1 MIEIIVV
8 AFSIFANAILSGLEM
23 AFVTVSKAHLKKLAA
38 EGSTSA
44 ARVLKLKSNPERTL
58 SVLQVGITLVG
69 AISAAVTGASAE
81 EHLSPAVMSAFG
93 VSEEIAEALSIAMVV
108 LPLTYVSVV
117 IGELVPKSVALRFPV
132 KLALWG
138 GLLLMVM
145 DQVFAPF
152 VTIFEYSTKFITRL
166 LFAKISTKD
175 NVDTTQEI
183 DLDNLNET
191 HKQYVFNLIGIDKR
205 RVKDIMVPW
214 NQVTTINIDEHA
226 HDVLQKIRTQMFTR
240 LPVLNEG
247 KIEGVLYIKDFIA
260 EPEMTLLDW
269 TKLIRKAEFL
279 LPNEPIVNV
288 LKKLQL
294 RKSHMGIVRSGDNI
308 LGIITLEDIFEE
320 FIGDIYDESDETQ
333 TLLSTSSKIRNQ
345 NFRTNGN

>member
-1 MIEIIVV
+1 MVEFLVV
-8 AFSIFANAILSGLEM
+8 VFSILANALLSGLEM
-23 AFVTVSKAHLKKLAA
+23 AFVTVSKAHLKKLAT
-38 EGSTSA
+38 EGSASA

-81 EHLSPAVMSAFG
+81 EHLSPWIMTNFG
-93 VSEEIAEALSIAMVV
+93 LGEEFAESLAIAAVV

-132 KLALWG
+132 KIALWG
-138 GLLLMVM
+138 GLLLLIL
-145 DQVFAPF
+145 DRVFAPL
-152 VTIFEYSTKFITRL
+152 VVVFEFSTKFITRI
-166 LFAKISTKD
+166 LFAKISTQE
-175 NVDTTQEI
+175 NVDTTQEV

-214 NQVTTINIDEHA
+214 NQVTTVQSNEHA
-226 HDVLQKIRTQMFTR
+226 HDVLTKIRTQMFTR
-240 LPVLNEG
+240 LPVLNDG
-247 KIEGVLYIKDFIA
+247 KIEGILYIKDFIA

-269 TKLIRKAEFL
+269 TKLVRKAEYL
-279 LPNEPIVNV
+279 SPNESIVNV
-288 LKKLQL
+288 LKKLQQ
-294 RKSHMGIVRSGDNI
+294 RKSHMGIVRAGENI
-308 LGIITLEDIFEE
+308 LGIVTLEDIFEE

-333 TLLSTSSKIRNQ
+333 VLLATNSKIRSQ
-345 NFRTNGN
+345 NFRTDGK

>member
-1 MIEIIVV
+1 MVEIIVV
-8 AFSIFANAILSGLEM
+8 ALSILANAFLSGLEM

-44 ARVLKLKSNPERTL
+44 ARVLRLKSNPERTL

-81 EHLSPAVMSAFG
+81 EHLSPWFMSRFG
-93 VSEEIAEALSIAMVV
+93 LGEELAESISIVAVV

-132 KLALWG
+132 KMALWG
-138 GLLLMVM
+138 GLLLVVM
-145 DQVFAPF
+145 DRVFAPF
-152 VTIFEYSTKFITRL
+152 VLIFEYSTKFITRL
-166 LFAKISTKD
+166 LFAKLSTRE
-175 NVDTTQEI
+175 NVDTTQEV

-205 RVKDIMVPW
+205 RVKDVMVPW
-214 NQVTTINIDEHA
+214 DQVTTIQVEEHS
-226 HDVLQKIRTQMFTR
+226 HDVLQKIRTHMYTR
-240 LPVLNEG
+240 IPVMKDG
-247 KIEGVLYIKDFIA
+247 KIQGILYTKEFIA
-260 EPEMTLLDW
+260 EPEITKLDW
-269 TKLIRKAEFL
+269 TKLIRKAEYL
-279 LPNEPIVNV
+279 VPSEPIINA
-288 LKKLQL
+288 LKKLQQ
-294 RKSHMGIVRSGDNI
+294 RKSHMGIARAGETI

-333 TLLSTSSKIRNQ
+333 TLLSSNAKIRNQ

>member
-1 MIEIIVV
+1 MLEIIVV
-8 AFSIFANAILSGLEM
+8 AFSIFANAVLSGLEM

-81 EHLSPAVMSAFG
+81 EHLSPWIMLRFAL
-93 VSEEIAEALSIAMVV
+93 SEEVAESISIAAVV

-132 KLALWG
+132 KMALWG
-138 GLLLMVM
+138 GLLLMVI
-145 DQVFAPF
+145 DRFFAPF
-152 VTIFEYSTKFITRL
+152 VAIFEYSTKFITRI
-166 LFAKISTKD
+166 LFAKISTKE
-175 NVDTTQEI
+175 NVDTTQEV

-205 RVKDIMVPW
+205 RVKDVMVPW
-214 NQVTTINIDEHA
+214 DQVTTIQINEHA
-226 HDVLQKIRTQMFTR
+226 HDVLTKIRTQMFTR
-240 LPVLNEG
+240 IPVLNDG
-247 KIEGVLYIKDFIA
+247 KIEGILYIKDFIA

-269 TKLIRKAEFL
+269 TKLIRKAEYL
-279 LPNEPIVNV
+279 SPNEPIVNA
-288 LKKLQL
+288 LKKLQQ
-294 RKSHMGIVRSGDNI
+294 RKSHMGICRSGEKI

-333 TLLSTSSKIRNQ
+333 TLLSSTSKIRNQ
-345 NFRTNGN
+345 NFRTNDK

>member
-1 MIEIIVV
+1 MLEIFIV
-8 AFSIFANAILSGLEM
+8 AFSILANAVLSGLEM
-23 AFVTVSKAHLKKLAA
+23 AFVTVSKAHLKKLASQ
-38 EGSTSA
+38 GSSSA

-69 AISAAVTGASAE
+69 AISAAVSGASAE
-81 EHLSPAVMSAFG
+81 EHLSPVFIQIFG
-93 VSEEIAEALSIAMVV
+93 VSQEVAESLSIISVV

-138 GLLLMVM
+138 GLILMVM
-145 DQVFAPF
+145 DQIFAPF
-152 VTIFEYSTKFITRL
+152 VVIFEYSTKFITRL
-166 LFAKISTKD
+166 LFNKYSTQE
-175 NVDTTQEI
+175 NVDTTQEV

-205 RVKDIMVPW
+205 KVKDVMVPW
-214 NQVTTINIDEHA
+214 DQATTIQIDEHA

-240 LPVLNEG
+240 LPVLKEG
-247 KIEGVLYIKDFIA
+247 KVQGILYIKDFIA

-279 LPNEPIVNV
+279 APNEPIINA
-288 LKKLQL
+288 LKRMQM
-294 RKSHMGIVRSGDNI
+294 RKSHMGIVRSGENYV
-308 LGIITLEDIFEE
+308 GIITLEDIFEE

-333 TLLSTSSKIRNQ
+333 TLLSSTSKIRNQ
-345 NFRTNGN
+345 NFRTDGN